1 MENGN
6 FNSNINLD
14 EGANRGINAAS
25 SLKKNMRKK
34 GAVLAAVSAFLGSLV
49 EFVPTVITPFLENV
63 FQIEPTSDMLTGI
76 VDILTVASSLIAL
89 AIFALFSLTRN
100 SMSDKIIFTFSDI
113 FAMAVSRTFS
123 IAFFGTQYLMLG
135 MKIFHSFDFISFTY
149 FGMVSS
155 LIVAPIAAA
164 VTFVVVSKLYDSS
177 RKESAVQPSEDPT
190 SYEG

>member
-6 FNSNINLD
+6 LNSNVNSYENANLGTD
-14 EGANRGINAAS
+14 I
-25 SLKKNMRKK
+25 KKNIRKK

-49 EFVPTVITPFLENV
+49 EFVPTVITPFLENA

-177 RKESAVQPSEDPT
+177 RKENTAAQPCEAPT